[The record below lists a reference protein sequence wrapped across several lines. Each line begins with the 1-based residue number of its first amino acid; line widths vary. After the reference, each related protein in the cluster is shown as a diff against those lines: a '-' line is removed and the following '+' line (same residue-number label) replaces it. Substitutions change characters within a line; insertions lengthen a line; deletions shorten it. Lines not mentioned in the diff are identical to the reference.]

1 MTIVIQLLVLALIIL
16 SIILVISIPIILALP
31 GKWDQ
36 TKNLIYTGTSVWAG
50 LVIITGI
57 VNSFNT

>member
-1 MTIVIQLLVLALIIL
+1 MAIIIQLLVSSLVLL
-16 SIILVISIPIILALP
+16 SILLIVSIPVILALP

-36 TKNLIYTGTSVWAG
+36 AKNLIYTGTGIWAG

-57 VNSFNT
+57 VNFFNI